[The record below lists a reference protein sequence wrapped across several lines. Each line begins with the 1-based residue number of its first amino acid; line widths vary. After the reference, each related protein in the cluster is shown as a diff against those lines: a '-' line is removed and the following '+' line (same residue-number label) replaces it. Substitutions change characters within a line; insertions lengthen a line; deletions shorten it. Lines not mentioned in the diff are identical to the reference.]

1 MRDLILKY
9 KPGRLSTTYYHIV
22 AWALFITYEVSLS
35 AAIRESFNRLSD
47 YILHYLLYILLF
59 YVHCYL
65 VLGNTSLKKVKDY
78 FRLLIFLLL
87 ELACYYGCNVLI
99 NDYLVSSGSPV
110 NVIDTSSRL
119 FHLATFY
126 RFIYIAAFSTA
137 FRIAIN
143 LIKSHKKNLE
153 FITETLIHERE
164 KESLRTELVS
174 AELSFLRS
182 QINPHFL
189 FNSLNSV
196 YNRIRKNDPHS
207 AEYVMALADLMKYAL
222 QPQDAEDK
230 VPVESELEHISN
242 YMKLQQ
248 MRYATDIDF
257 NISIDDKE
265 LKIIPL
271 LLITMVENV
280 FQHGDLKNEQSRPVI
295 EITVSGGEL
304 VLQTK
309 NLIRKDHRP
318 GNGLGMANIRKRLEL
333 QYKNRYILEYS
344 ADQNTFNLKLVIK
357 LR

>member
-1 MRDLILKY
+1 MV
-9 KPGRLSTTYYHIV
+9 YYHII
-22 AWALFITYEVSLS
+22 AWTLFITYEVSLS
-35 AAIRESFNRLSD
+35 GAIRGSYNHFSD
-47 YILHYLLYILLF
+47 YLLHYPLYILLF
-59 YVHCYL
+59 YAHCYL
-65 VLGNTSLKKVKDY
+65 VLKNISFKRLSDYVK
-78 FRLLIFLLL
+78 LLIFLAL
-87 ELACYYGCNVLI
+87 EFACYYGCNVLI
-99 NDYLVSSGSPV
+99 KHYLLSSGLPV
-110 NVIDTSSRL
+110 NVIDPSSRL
-119 FHLATFY
+119 FHLGTIY
-126 RFIYIAAFSTA
+126 RFIYIAGLSTG

-222 QPQDAEDK
+222 QPQGAEDK
-230 VPVESELEHISN
+230 VPIESELEHISN
-242 YMKLQQ
+242 FIKLQR

-257 NISIDDKE
+257 NVSMDDKE

-280 FQHGDLKNEQSRPVI
+280 FQHGDLKNEQSRPAI

-344 ADQNTFNLKLVIK
+344 ADQDIFKLKLVIK
-357 LR
+357 LI